1 VSPKRDFIKEMKG
14 VLFES
19 YSEREDGM
27 VEAVVSKVVYNMII
41 SKVPQNKA
49 LSSIDFQSVLLDVCE
64 EVVKFMQS
72 KIEDLSDSIATP
84 FAFDFVSQLLMSAS
98 TIIPDKGDEYDP
110 MFG

>member
-1 VSPKRDFIKEMKG
+1 
-14 VLFES
+14 
-19 YSEREDGM
+19 
-27 VEAVVSKVVYNMII
+27 
-41 SKVPQNKA
+41 
-49 LSSIDFQSVLLDVCE
+49 
-64 EVVKFMQS
+64 MQS